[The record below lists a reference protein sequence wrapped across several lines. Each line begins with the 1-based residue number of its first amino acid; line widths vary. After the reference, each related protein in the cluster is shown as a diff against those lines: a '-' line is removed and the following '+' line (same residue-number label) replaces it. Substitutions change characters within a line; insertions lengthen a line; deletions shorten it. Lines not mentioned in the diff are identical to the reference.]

1 MKEIATVER
10 PFRCHT
16 AIQMRFNDI
25 DMLGHLNNTS
35 YFEMFDL
42 GKNDYFVKVKH
53 GYIEW
58 TKPSLMIV
66 HMGID
71 FMAQTRFYEHVEVLT
86 QCTRLG
92 DKSVHMLQQL
102 VNTETGE
109 VKCQCQ
115 SVLCYFEVETGPAT
129 ISDEWRQDIAAYE
142 GWQQTNNQN
151 QETIQ

>member
-53 GYIEW
+53 DSTNTSRCSHSAHDLATRVSTCCSSWSIPRRERSSASARAFCA
-58 TKPSLMIV
+58 TSMSRQAFRQPS
-66 HMGID
+66 
-71 FMAQTRFYEHVEVLT
+71 ATS
-86 QCTRLG
+86 G
-92 DKSVHMLQQL
+92 DKTSPPTKAGNRPTTKTKRPSNRHYCREQQYPKL
-102 VNTETGE
+102 VTRNPIPR
-109 VKCQCQ
+109 K
-115 SVLCYFEVETGPAT
+115 
-129 ISDEWRQDIAAYE
+129 
-142 GWQQTNNQN
+142 
-151 QETIQ
+151 